1 MEYTLYELG
10 WFFFIYSFA
19 GWCQGVALAAAR
31 RRTFVNTGVLNLPL
45 CPIYGVIAVSF
56 SIFLT
61 ELKERPVFLFV
72 GGMVICA
79 VLTALT
85 GVVLERIFRRKWWES
100 RQSGLFARRQNK
112 ENSAPGCLNAPAAIG
127 KILAESFSSFTEGTY
142 VSIPMVLGAGFG
154 SIFVLW
160 FGNPL
165 IRKLCLFLPRK
176 LGMVLLAIISACLLI
191 DLFCVL
197 TVVWKWRV
205 KIRQFESM
213 AENMRQLS
221 MNFGNAITRRVRQ
234 RLEKSYPNIRTE
246 KILEERAEKG
256 GAVRTKFAEGCCFYK
271 LAGLFFIGAFMGDLI
286 EVIFC
291 RLTMGF
297 WMSRSSVV
305 YGPFSIIWGF
315 GCAVLTGML
324 YKYRK
329 KNDRYIFIYGTV
341 LGGAYEYLC
350 SVFTELAFGTVF
362 WDYSSIPFNLG
373 GRVNLLYCFFWGI
386 VAVVW
391 LKGIYPHLSALIE
404 KIPKKI
410 GPVLMWIMILFMLFD
425 VIMSSAA
432 LGRYSDRYHGVPAG
446 TEIEEYLDE
455 KFPDE
460 RILQIY
466 PKMRM
471 AEDVGKP
478 PRQLGEQ
485 AETET
490 GKIQPGQNQR

>member
-10 WFFFIYSFA
+10 WFFFVYSFA
-19 GWCQGVALAAAR
+19 GWCQSVALAAVC

-45 CPIYGVIAVSF
+45 CPIYGVTAVTF
-56 SIFLT
+56 SIFLL
-61 ELKERPVFLFV
+61 ELKGHFVFLFV

-79 VLTALT
+79 VLIALT

-100 RQSGLFARRQNK
+100 GRIRFTCRQSKGERACAERQGASVAD
-112 ENSAPGCLNAPAAIG
+112 ETGAGFSFSP
-127 KILAESFSSFTEGTY
+127 LAEDGY
-142 VSIPMVLGAGFG
+142 VSVSMVLEAGFG

-165 IRKLCLFLPRK
+165 ISRFCSFLPKR
-176 LGMVLLAIISACLLI
+176 LGLILLAALGLCMLI

-197 TVVWKWRV
+197 TVVWKWRI
-205 KIRQFESM
+205 KIRQFENM
-213 AENMRQLS
+213 AENMHQLS
-221 MNFGNAITRRVRQ
+221 MNFGNAITRHVRR
-234 RLEKSYPNIRTE
+234 RLEKSYPNISTE
-246 KILEERAEKG
+246 KILRARAETG
-256 GAVRTKFAEGCCFYK
+256 SAAGTKFAEGCCFYK
-271 LAGLFFIGAFMGDLI
+271 LAGLFFIGAFLGDLV
-286 EVIFC
+286 EVVFC

-329 KNDRYIFIYGTV
+329 RNDRYIFIYGTV

-350 SVFTELAFGTVF
+350 SVFTELVFGTVF
-362 WDYSSIPFNLG
+362 WDYSAIPFNLG

-410 GPVLMWIMILFMLFD
+410 GPVLMWGLILFMVVD
-425 VIMSSAA
+425 ISVSSAA
-432 LGRYSDRYHGVPAG
+432 LERYSDRYNGVPAG
-446 TEIEEYLDE
+446 TKAEEYLDE
-455 KFPDE
+455 RFPDE
-460 RILQIY
+460 RMERIY
-466 PKMRM
+466 PKARI
-471 AEDVGKP
+471 VQKGS
-478 PRQLGEQ
+478 
-485 AETET
+485 
-490 GKIQPGQNQR
+490 IQPREERQGPEREAE